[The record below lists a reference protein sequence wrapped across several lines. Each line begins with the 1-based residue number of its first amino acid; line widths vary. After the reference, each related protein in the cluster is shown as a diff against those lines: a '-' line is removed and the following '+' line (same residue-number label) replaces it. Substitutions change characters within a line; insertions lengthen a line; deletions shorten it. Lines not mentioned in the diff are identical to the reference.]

1 MADAKQTDKKQN
13 DIKEADMKKEEKKEE
28 KILYKLIKNV
38 KYGGTPHK
46 IGEKIEIK
54 AEDLEEFKAAK
65 AIKIEE

>member
-1 MADAKQTDKKQN
+1 MADAKQTDTKQ
-13 DIKEADMKKEEKKEE
+13 EE

-38 KYGGTPHK
+38 KFGGEVHK

-65 AIKIEE
+65 AIQIGE